1 MNNSKNNNLNVNDL
15 MKMLSNMDKD
25 QLEKGLSQAS
35 KILSSPDAEKII
47 NKFKKENK

>member
-1 MNNSKNNNLNVNDL
+1 MNNNFDMNDI

-35 KILSSPDAEKII
+35 KILNSPDADKII
-47 NKFKKENK
+47 NQIKNREDK

>member
-1 MNNSKNNNLNVNDL
+1 MKNNNFNLNDM

-35 KILSSPDAEKII
+35 KILNSPDADNII
-47 NKFKKENK
+47 NQIKNETNK